1 MTVVFVLVA
10 LFLISPLNIKG
21 FTLALLIGIVSGTY
35 SSIFN
40 ASPLLV
46 VWRRLDPRWGVLYS
60 GPSEYEICKAG
71 PSALFLLVVPPST
84 TNQLDRIRELI
95 MPTLNFLGYE
105 LYDLAVAGSG
115 ASTTLRVR
123 IDRPEGVTLADCE
136 RVSKSVSALLDQAD
150 PFPTRYE
157 LEVSSPGAERPL
169 RNLDEYRRFI
179 GRRANVR
186 YRLGDSEQV
195 AEGRLSAVS
204 DDMIELQLGEGK
216 HLRTVAIALVDIVS
230 ARLGLDLSRH

>member
-1 MTVVFVLVA
+1 LA
-10 LFLISPLNIKG
+10 LFLFVVSP
-21 FTLALLIGIVSGTY
+21 
-35 SSIFN
+35 
-40 ASPLLV
+40 P
-46 VWRRLDPRWGVLYS
+46 
-60 GPSEYEICKAG
+60 
-71 PSALFLLVVPPST
+71 T

-95 MPTLNFLGYE
+95 MPTLSFLGYE
-105 LYDLAVAGSG
+105 LYDLALAGSG
-115 ASTTLRVR
+115 PSTTLRVR

-186 YRLGDSEQV
+186 YRVGDSEQV
-195 AEGRLSAVS
+195 AEGRLTAVS
-204 DDMIELQLGEGK
+204 DNMVELQLGEGK
-216 HLRTVAIALVDIVS
+216 HLKTVAIPLADIVS
-230 ARLGLDLSRH
+230 ARLAIDLSRH

>member
-1 MTVVFVLVA
+1 M
-10 LFLISPLNIKG
+10 
-21 FTLALLIGIVSGTY
+21 
-35 SSIFN
+35 
-40 ASPLLV
+40 
-46 VWRRLDPRWGVLYS
+46 
-60 GPSEYEICKAG
+60 G
-71 PSALFLLVVPPST
+71 PSALFLFVVTPST

-95 MPTLNFLGYE
+95 LPTLSFLGYE
-105 LYDLAVAGSG
+105 LYDLVLAGSG

-169 RNLDEYRRFI
+169 RNVEEYRRFI

-186 YRLGDSEQV
+186 YRVGDSEQV
-195 AEGRLSAVS
+195 AEGRLTAVS

-216 HLRTVAIALVDIVS
+216 HLRTVAIPRADIVS
-230 ARLGLDLSRH
+230 ARLAIDLSRH